1 MRPPPRQRHL
11 DRHDPGRANADVRE
25 RLWWQPRRE
34 WPPGMCFTDGPTER
48 AIERGPVP
56 LPEAA
61 GMYGCAAGMCEA
73 SRFAE
78 PEINNGI
85 SG

>member
-1 MRPPPRQRHL
+1 
-11 DRHDPGRANADVRE
+11 
-25 RLWWQPRRE
+25 
-34 WPPGMCFTDGPTER
+34 MCFTDGPTER

-73 SRFAE
+73 SRFDE